1 MIAPTI
7 RVLIAE
13 DVAADAELEIR
24 ELKRAGLRVTPR
36 IVDHPDDFVAALR
49 EFTPHVILS
58 DFSMP
63 GFDGMEAL
71 ALAREISPDTPFV
84 FVSGTI
90 GEEYAI
96 RALKGG
102 ATDYVLKNNL
112 VRLPVAV
119 TRALDEAKE
128 RGERQR
134 AQAEL
139 DVARDRL
146 REREAGLNRAQAMA
160 KLGHVIT
167 GADGVFES
175 WSETLPSLIGVEPS
189 QMPDSTRKWLD
200 LLHPDDRER
209 LRSASIEAGVKGT
222 RVDVEY
228 RLQRPDGAWMHM
240 RQVIEPMPG
249 QSVAAE
255 PERWFSTLQDV
266 TEQKEAEEKIR
277 RLNRVYAVL
286 SGINALIVRARDREE
301 LFREAC
307 GLAVEAGKFRMAW
320 IGLVDREAMLVKPV
334 AWHGTDAEYI
344 HLMPLGLVDTD
355 AQGRG
360 LAGRAVRER
369 TAITVDDMTQDPRI
383 LLRNEALERGFRSLV
398 MLPLMIA
405 EESVGVLALYA
416 GEVAF
421 FDEEEMKLLR
431 ELAGDIAFALE
442 HMQKEERLRRLTRVN
457 AMLSGING
465 VIARVRD
472 RRELFQEACRIAVDT
487 GGLRFA
493 WLCIVDEKEMS
504 LKPVASA
511 GADEGFLK
519 MIESDLSLRDEA
531 PEGHGIS
538 AVAVREMRALVVS
551 DTQSDPRIRHKKGLD
566 ERGVRSAAILPLIV
580 SARAVGSFGLHSEEA
595 GFFDEEEIKVLNEL
609 AGNIAFA
616 LDHIEKEERV
626 ERLTRVYAVLSG
638 INAAIV
644 RTRDRQELFHEACR
658 IAIEDGKFRM
668 AWVGLVDRAAG
679 LVKPVASAGEV
690 GDFFESAPLAV
701 IENKPGGHGLA
712 GRAVRDM
719 KSMIS
724 NDVTNDP
731 QRLMRKE
738 LDERGIKSLAIIPL
752 MVGGEAIGV
761 LALYAAEIGA
771 FDEEEMR
778 LLLELAG
785 DISFALEHIDKA
797 EKLDYL
803 AYYDQLTGLAN
814 RTLFYERVEQLLAAA
829 APGERKIALVILDVE
844 RFKTIN
850 DSLGRQEG
858 DALLKQIAERMSQND
873 DGSLRIA
880 RISADHFAVVGR
892 GAQSEDEVARR
903 VERRMQR
910 VFGPPFRIGDT
921 ELRINAKAG
930 IALFPNDG
938 SDPDTLFRN
947 AESALKRAKSQGERY
962 LFYTAQMTER
972 VAEKLALENKLRRAL
987 ERDEFILHYQPK
999 VDLERRSIVGVEAL
1013 IRWQSPELGLVPP
1026 LQFIPLL
1033 EETGLIQ
1040 QVGSWALKRAS
1051 LDHRSWVE
1059 QGIKAPRVAVN
1070 VSPIQLR
1077 QRIFVEVIEHAIME
1091 GIAPTAIDLEITES
1105 LIMEDIQGNIQKL
1118 DAVRAL
1124 GVNIAIDDFGTGYSS
1139 LGYLAKLPVQSLKI
1153 DRSFITAMHKDA
1165 NAMTLVSTIVSLAHS
1180 LRLKVVA
1187 EGVETEEQAK
1197 ILRLLRCD
1205 EMQGYLFSKP
1215 LPMAGL
1221 VELLRKSA

>member
-7 RVLIAE
+7 RIPLAE

-24 ELKRAGLRVTPR
+24 ELKRPGLRVTPR

-146 REREAGLNRAQAMA
+146 REREAGLRRAQVMA

-175 WSETLPSLIGVEPS
+175 WSETLPPLIGVEPS
-189 QMPDSTRKWLD
+189 QTPKSTREWLEM
-200 LLHPDDRER
+200 LHPDDRER
-209 LRSASIEAGVKGT
+209 LRSASVEAAVKGS
-222 RVDVEY
+222 RVDVES

-255 PERWFSTLQDV
+255 SERWFSTLQDV

-286 SGINALIVRARDREE
+286 SGINAVIVRARDREE

-320 IGLVDREAMLVKPV
+320 IGLVDREATLVKPV

-360 LAGRAVRER
+360 LAARAVRER
-369 TAITVDDMTQDPRI
+369 TAITVDDMAQDPRI
-383 LLRNEALERGFRSLV
+383 LLRKEALERGFHSLV

-416 GEVAF
+416 GEVGF

-442 HMQKEERLRRLTRVN
+442 HMQKEDRLRRLTRVN

-493 WLCIVDEKEMS
+493 WLSIVDEKEMS

-519 MIESDLSLRDEA
+519 MIESGLSLRDEA
-531 PEGHGIS
+531 PEGHGIG
-538 AVAVREMRALVVS
+538 AMAVREKRALVVN

-566 ERGVRSAAILPLIV
+566 ERGVRSAAMLPLIV
-580 SARAVGSFGLHSEEA
+580 AGKAVGSFGLHSGEA

-616 LDHIEKEERV
+616 LDHIEKKARV
-626 ERLTRVYAVLSG
+626 ERLTRVDAVVSG

-644 RTRDRQELFHEACR
+644 RIRDQHELFREACR

-668 AWVGLVDRAAG
+668 AWLGIVGREAHI
-679 LVKPVASAGEV
+679 VKPVASAGEV
-690 GDFFESAPLAV
+690 RGFFDSAPMAV
-701 IENKPGGHGLA
+701 MENKPGGHGLA

-719 KSMIS
+719 KPVIS

-738 LDERGIKSLAIIPL
+738 LDERGINSLAVIPL
-752 MVGGEAIGV
+752 IVGGEAVGV
-761 LALYAAEIGA
+761 LALYAAEVGA
-771 FDEEEMR
+771 FDNEEMR

-785 DISFALEHIDKA
+785 DIAFALGHIEKA
-797 EKLDYL
+797 EKLEYL
-803 AYYDQLTGLAN
+803 AYYDPLTGLAN
-814 RTLFYERVEQLLAAA
+814 RSLFLERLQQQVIAAGSSQRRLAVS
-829 APGERKIALVILDVE
+829 IVDIE
-844 RFKTIN
+844 RFKAIN
-850 DSLGRQEG
+850 DAYGRQAG
-858 DALLKQIAERMSQND
+858 D
-873 DGSLRIA
+873 
-880 RISADHFAVVGR
+880 
-892 GAQSEDEVARR
+892 
-903 VERRMQR
+903 
-910 VFGPPFRIGDT
+910 
-921 ELRINAKAG
+921 
-930 IALFPNDG
+930 
-938 SDPDTLFRN
+938 
-947 AESALKRAKSQGERY
+947 
-962 LFYTAQMTER
+962 
-972 VAEKLALENKLRRAL
+972 
-987 ERDEFILHYQPK
+987 
-999 VDLERRSIVGVEAL
+999 
-1013 IRWQSPELGLVPP
+1013 
-1026 LQFIPLL
+1026 
-1033 EETGLIQ
+1033 
-1040 QVGSWALKRAS
+1040 
-1051 LDHRSWVE
+1051 
-1059 QGIKAPRVAVN
+1059 
-1070 VSPIQLR
+1070 
-1077 QRIFVEVIEHAIME
+1077 
-1091 GIAPTAIDLEITES
+1091 
-1105 LIMEDIQGNIQKL
+1105 
-1118 DAVRAL
+1118 
-1124 GVNIAIDDFGTGYSS
+1124 
-1139 LGYLAKLPVQSLKI
+1139 
-1153 DRSFITAMHKDA
+1153 
-1165 NAMTLVSTIVSLAHS
+1165 
-1180 LRLKVVA
+1180 
-1187 EGVETEEQAK
+1187 
-1197 ILRLLRCD
+1197 
-1205 EMQGYLFSKP
+1205 
-1215 LPMAGL
+1215 
-1221 VELLRKSA
+1221 ELLRQLAERIKSAGP